1 MLQKLSIVFVQVKA
15 GNASNNSLNV
25 YTLYQAKK
33 INKKVYS
40 TIMNSIKIQ
49 YTMDII
55 FVNSGNSR
63 APASHRLLLD
73 LDDKID

>member
-1 MLQKLSIVFVQVKA
+1 MLKKLSIVFVQVKA
-15 GNASNNSLNV
+15 GNTSKNSLNV

-40 TIMNSIKIQ
+40 TIMNSIKMQ
-49 YTMDII
+49 YTMDTI
-55 FVNSGNSR
+55 FMNSGNST